1 MPQRSVASTYTFE
14 QQRTEINLLAADF
27 WSHKTTVDGA
37 SSTYLKHDGSNDFT
51 GATLLRECGVPF
63 HMYKEL
69 IYYSNS
75 SCRFRIRFSSLS
87 SRCSFYSPHQQ
98 PTTN

>member
-27 WSHKTTVDGA
+27 WSQKTNVDNA

-51 GATLLRECGVPF
+51 GGTLNVPNAF
-63 HMYKEL
+63 T
-69 IYYSNS
+69 IS
-75 SCRFRIRFSSLS
+75 SGGTVTISGNPVS
-87 SRCSFYSPHQQ
+87 
-98 PTTN
+98 